1 MKKKI
6 TSILI
11 PFIFLGY
18 VVFQGGCVK
27 ENFDTIPS
35 LKDTSSLITTASI
48 SEIKALLT
56 NTALVSTV
64 KGLATPAF
72 WQTIKSRNVAKNVIN
87 TESIVIEGYVTSSD
101 STGNFYEVFT
111 IQDATGGIDIKVNT
125 SDLYTIY
132 RLKPG
137 QKVLVKLNDLYL
149 GFYRG
154 VYQLGAAIVELGALK
169 LVGMPPA
176 QVPNFVERTGFRK
189 KLEPID
195 LTLDQVNST
204 HVQKLIRINNVQFK
218 DPFNGFSIPGV
229 NTNRTLIDCAGRTII
244 LRTSGFSTFATQQVP
259 SGNGSIT
266 GVLSTY
272 DATLQLYI
280 RDLNDIQFNNS
291 RCGAT
296 APTPNKTI
304 AELKA
309 MCTST
314 YLYITTDVII
324 SGIVTG
330 NDESGNLYKLLNI
343 QDESGGIT
351 FSINIGGL
359 YPEYPVGTK
368 IVVNCNGLCIGKYG
382 GVVQLG
388 MPPYA
393 TYVTRLDQSTFYSK
407 VFTIGT
413 GFTVAPISTTADALN
428 DNMINKLITLRDVQF
443 GSSDLGK
450 SWSEPS
456 ATTNR
461 TLENIS
467 GNKVIVRTSNFAS
480 FALTS
485 LPSGSG
491 NVTAVLTK
499 YSSDYQLAVRDLTD
513 VRLIKPRFTFVLSQ
527 DFNAATI
534 NLPIAVDGWKTI
546 ATAGTKLWSAKA
558 YSGDTYAEMNPYNS
572 GEASNIAWL
581 ISPKVNLAGVAN
593 PTLIFQTE
601 YNYWYSLSAMQAYIS
616 TDFDGTNVNGATW
629 TQLTGAR
636 IALQAD
642 GTNKWISSGSIDLSL
657 YTGNIYIGFKYSCSG
672 GTSATAYRVDNVKIF
687 SK

>member
-18 VVFQGGCVK
+18 VMFQGGCVK

-56 NTALVSTV
+56 NTALVSKV
-64 KGLATPAF
+64 EGLATPAF
-72 WQTIKSRNVAKNVIN
+72 WQTIKSRNVAKNVID
-87 TESIVIEGYVTSSD
+87 TASIVIEGYVTSSD

-154 VYQLGAAIVELGALK
+154 VYQLGAAIVELGSLK
-169 LVGMPPA
+169 LVGMPAA

-195 LTLDQVNST
+195 LTLDQINSSY
-204 HVQKLIRINNVQFK
+204 VQKLVRINNVQFK

-229 NTNRTLIDCAGRTII
+229 NTNRTLIDCEGRTLI
-244 LRTSGFSTFATQQVP
+244 LRTSGYSTFAKELVP

-280 RDLNDIQFNNS
+280 RDLNDIQFNNT

-314 YLYITTDVII
+314 FLNITTDVVI

-393 TYVTRLDQSTFYSK
+393 TYVTRLDQNTFYSK

-413 GFTVAPISTTADALN
+413 GFTVAPISTTIDALDN
-428 DNMINKLITLRDVQF
+428 NMINKLITLKDVQF
-443 GSSDLGK
+443 GDSDLGK
-450 SWSEPS
+450 SWAEPS

-461 TLENIS
+461 NIES
-467 GNKVIVRTSNFAS
+467 IMGNKVIVRTSNFAS
-480 FALTS
+480 FALTR

-491 NVTAVLTK
+491 NITAILTK
-499 YSSDYQLAVRDLTD
+499 YNSDYQLAVRDLTD
-513 VRLIKPRFTFVLSQ
+513 VRLIKPRFSFVLSQ
-527 DFNAATI
+527 GFSSATVG
-534 NLPIAVDGWKTI
+534 LPISVDGWKTI
-546 ATAGTKLWSAKA
+546 ATAGTKSWLAKS

-581 ISPKVNLAGVAN
+581 VSPQVNLAGITN

-601 YNYWYSLSAMQAYIS
+601 YNYWFSLSTLQAYIS

-636 IALQAD
+636 IVQQAD
-642 GTNKWISSGSIDLSL
+642 GTNKWVSSGSIDLSQ
-657 YTGNIYIGFKYSCSG
+657 YTGNIRIGFKYSSSG